1 MSFDDQRLNC
11 EWLFQV
17 NSRWRRWLILLL
29 IYGLLLGGG
38 HFGGT
43 WLQENFE
50 FEGTDSPQ
58 AVIRYAVWA
67 AVILYVVFLA
77 IPFVPGIEI
86 SLGLLAAF
94 GRDIVPLI
102 YVATI
107 TSLTVSF
114 LIGRL
119 LPLTVIE
126 SIFRFVGLE
135 RAEELVKQL
144 APLNSNQR
152 LAFLLSAA
160 PKRFVSTLVKY
171 RYSAIVVLLNIPGN
185 AIVGGGGGIALLA
198 GTSGLFSFTPFISA
212 VALAAMPVPLLAY
225 VLGS

>member
-1 MSFDDQRLNC
+1 MS
-11 EWLFQV
+11 
-17 NSRWRRWLILLL
+17 SRWKRWLILLL

-38 HFGGT
+38 HLGGA
-43 WLQENFE
+43 WLQEHFE
-50 FEGTDSPQ
+50 FEGTNGHQ
-58 AVIRYAVWA
+58 AVIHYAVWA
-67 AVILYVVFLA
+67 GVILYVVLLA

-107 TSLTVSF
+107 ASLTISF
-114 LIGRL
+114 LIGRF
-119 LPLTVIE
+119 LPLKATASV
-126 SIFRFVGLE
+126 FRFVSLE
-135 RAEELVKQL
+135 RTEELVKQL

-152 LAFLLSAA
+152 LALLLSGA
-160 PKRFVSTLVKY
+160 PKRFVSTLIKY
-171 RYSAIVVLLNIPGN
+171 RYVAIVVLLNVPGN

-198 GTSGLFSFTPFISA
+198 GTSGLFSFTPFITA

-225 VLGS
+225 MFGS